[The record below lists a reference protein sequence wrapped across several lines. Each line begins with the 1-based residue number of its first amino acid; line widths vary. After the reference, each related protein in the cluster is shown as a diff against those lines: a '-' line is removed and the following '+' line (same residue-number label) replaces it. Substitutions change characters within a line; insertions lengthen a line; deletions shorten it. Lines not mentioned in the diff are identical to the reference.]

1 MDTTIDAA
9 ELNTLFIELMRATN
23 TGIDTLLPFVNGL
36 LGSLAIIATVLT
48 FLLGTLR
55 EDFSPIPTLISKVL
69 LIGFIA
75 YVVNNWR
82 DLRDV
87 FIRGAI
93 EIGILGGGSS
103 GNADAI
109 LNPAE
114 IIIKGG
120 LGFFAVMA
128 QIGTLAGFPSVFA
141 NIDDILILTIAAV
154 LILIAFLI
162 LAITVFVALAEFYIG
177 TVVALVL
184 IPFSIYRPVSFA
196 AQSAL
201 GYVMASGIKIIVLTI
216 IIALADA
223 AFLDRFTEL
232 GDEPLPEG
240 IAMGLGFLALALS
253 IVAWSA
259 SSMASGL
266 IQGGPALGAGSVF
279 GTAITA
285 GATAGAIGTGVYHAG
300 RGLAAGAGALGRLA
314 AGGGGS
320 SASGT
325 TGRVSGPAPPRL
337 GGPSRPALT
346 GPTAGSAS
354 PGPAGD
360 GPPSGLLPGPSDG
373 GSNPSSGGDGQLPVP
388 AGAHV
393 LGGEGSMSAQSE
405 AGTGSAGGRASLGA
419 GAGGAAGATG
429 NHGISTDTLAR
440 HVGGRTSDE
449 PWGTRPQSRGTL
461 GRAAALGVAHA
472 LYADRSSGGMRGPDF
487 ERE

>member
-1 MDTTIDAA
+1 MDTTIDGA

-36 LGSLAIIATVLT
+36 LGSLAIIAIVLT

-82 DLRDV
+82 DLREI

-154 LILIAFLI
+154 LILIAFII

-216 IIALADA
+216 IIALAAD
-223 AFLDRFTEL
+223 
-232 GDEPLPEG
+232 
-240 IAMGLGFLALALS
+240 S
-253 IVAWSA
+253 
-259 SSMASGL
+259 
-266 IQGGPALGAGSVF
+266 
-279 GTAITA
+279 
-285 GATAGAIGTGVYHAG
+285 
-300 RGLAAGAGALGRLA
+300 
-314 AGGGGS
+314 
-320 SASGT
+320 
-325 TGRVSGPAPPRL
+325 PPTKAR
-337 GGPSRPALT
+337 T
-346 GPTAGSAS
+346 V
-354 PGPAGD
+354 
-360 GPPSGLLPGPSDG
+360 
-373 GSNPSSGGDGQLPVP
+373 NP
-388 AGAHV
+388 
-393 LGGEGSMSAQSE
+393 
-405 AGTGSAGGRASLGA
+405 R
-419 GAGGAAGATG
+419 
-429 NHGISTDTLAR
+429 
-440 HVGGRTSDE
+440 
-449 PWGTRPQSRGTL
+449 
-461 GRAAALGVAHA
+461 
-472 LYADRSSGGMRGPDF
+472 
-487 ERE
+487 